1 MTWIPQ
7 CPGLHFILS
16 CTKEVCTLSF
26 IMSPWA
32 TLGDVPSFSL
42 LWWVPAQASCCL
54 RDCRNQ
60 MQSLSFLRWALV
72 CTSSFYTYPP
82 SVPPHPGVQG
92 ISNSLMFRHWKPWS
106 FFWSSKIWQCMPV
119 PYQLSVQGFLR
130 PSLSWTPFP
139 GVHSKEGRNLLQK
152 WLCPLGN
159 VTWQYL
165 RFLWTMNAVIASLD
179 PLIHLRHTWSSSV
192 FTSLAPKI

>member
-1 MTWIPQ
+1 
-7 CPGLHFILS
+7 
-16 CTKEVCTLSF
+16 
-26 IMSPWA
+26 MSPWA
-32 TLGDVPSFSL
+32 TLGDAPSSSL

-60 MQSLSFLRWALV
+60 MQSLSFLS
-72 CTSSFYTYPP
+72 TTSFYTYPP
-82 SVPPHPGVQG
+82 SLPPHPGVQW
-92 ISNSLMFRHWKPWS
+92 ISNSLVFRHWKPWS
-106 FFWSSKIWQCMPV
+106 FFWSSKIWQCVPI

-139 GVHSKEGRNLLQK
+139 GVHSKEVTL
-152 WLCPLGN
+152 PLRN
-159 VTWQYL
+159 VTWQVSEVSL
-165 RFLWTMNAVIASLD
+165 NHECIVSLD